1 MKAILAFF
9 IIIIII
15 LEIANG
21 VVERSCEM
29 IVASVAAM

>member
-9 IIIIII
+9 LIII